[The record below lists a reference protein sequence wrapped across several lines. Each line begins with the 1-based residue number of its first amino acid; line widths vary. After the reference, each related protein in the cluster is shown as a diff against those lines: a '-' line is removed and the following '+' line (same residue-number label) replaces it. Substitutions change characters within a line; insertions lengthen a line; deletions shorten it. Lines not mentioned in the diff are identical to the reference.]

1 MKNVRINLWV
11 CKKTK
16 QFLTVVDVAYHVY
29 FTCVYMHSSK
39 LDMNINLFLAFKK
52 LLREKNRRVSQLQVV
67 NVKTTIL
74 VLVSYNVHTKPCDQ
88 ILNKR
93 VDLKIFLCVCVCLI
107 VFFANNWGF
116 WDKAKPSK
124 YVVVILHF
132 LYNCPFYIIVLHSMV
147 HFPLS
152 TKDPFWYLTSYQE
165 YEY

>member
-1 MKNVRINLWV
+1 MRLS
-11 CKKTK
+11 KKAK
-16 QFLTVVDVAYHVY
+16 QILTVVDVAYHVY

-39 LDMNINLFLAFKK
+39 LDMYINLFLAFKK

-67 NVKTTIL
+67 NMKTTIL